1 MTTRPLEVCQ
11 PCDLPRRGPRFVL
24 VNNRVPRFDAHCT
37 LCCARIE
44 QGYIRDPRTRLV
56 YCDAQCFTEH
66 EEKVMASMV
75 DYARRVS

>member
-1 MTTRPLEVCQ
+1 VTTRPIEDFQ
-11 PCDLPRRGPRFVL
+11 RCDLTRRRARFVL
-24 VNNRVPRFDAHCT
+24 VNNRIPRADASCA

-44 QGYIRDPRTRLV
+44 QGYIRDPQTRLV